1 MLGSSSELPF
11 APLPP
16 PSHSRAIADAPLPL
30 SRISSLLDDFST
42 RLLFAIPKKG
52 RLFTKCDAILKGA
65 ALDYTRMS
73 RLDIALCDTV
83 PIKFVFLPAHDIPQ
97 YVAAG
102 EVDLGIT
109 GQDMVA
115 EGGHTADTIRELRQC
130 VRLPRALPPPSPP
143 ARA

>member
-1 MLGSSSELPF
+1 L
-11 APLPP
+11 
-16 PSHSRAIADAPLPL
+16 
-30 SRISSLLDDFST
+30 T
-42 RLLFAIPKKG
+42 
-52 RLFTKCDAILKGA
+52 
-65 ALDYTRMS
+65 

-115 EGGHTADTIRELRQC
+115 EGGHGGVLKEVNHSCCFLN
-130 VRLPRALPPPSPP
+130 VFV
-143 ARA
+143 